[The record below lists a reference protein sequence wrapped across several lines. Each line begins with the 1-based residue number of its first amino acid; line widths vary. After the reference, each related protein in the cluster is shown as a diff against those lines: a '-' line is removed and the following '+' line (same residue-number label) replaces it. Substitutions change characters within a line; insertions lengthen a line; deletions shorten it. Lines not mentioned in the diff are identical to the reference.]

1 MKDKD
6 KSSQKKRTSSKDATD
21 AKRFGPKGGARR
33 TGIMIEA
40 RFQAVFESS
49 RDAIGISKAGIH
61 VFVNPAYLELFGFP
75 LGIVLAGKPVLDLI
89 APESRD
95 QMKAYILRHVP
106 GEASPSIYHSR
117 GMRTD
122 GTTFDMEVSASLYQ
136 EDGEDLTLMILR
148 DITERKRGEEE
159 IAERGAM
166 LQQIMD
172 TASVA
177 IFLVDR
183 SGRIVHANR
192 RMAEMFGCVMEELIG
207 SEYVDH
213 VDPSERESGRQKMLA
228 LLASE
233 IPSVDLERLY
243 WSKDGTQFWGHLE
256 GRRFYDIH
264 GDELGL
270 IGVITNIT
278 ERKRAEEA
286 LRESEERLLSVME
299 SVADSIYLMD
309 SKYRFLFMNKKH
321 IERLGLKGEDYI
333 GRAFSE
339 FHSSE
344 ETKELIECV
353 DKVFKTGD
361 TIRHEHF
368 SRRDNKYFLRSFSP
382 VKDAGSRIVSV
393 TVVSKDIN
401 DLKQMEEKLRNLSIT
416 DELTGLHNR
425 RGFFMMVEPLLKL
438 AKRHRTSAY
447 LLYADLDNLK
457 EINDVLGHHEGDRAI
472 IDTAVVLKATFR
484 ETDIVARIGGDEFV
498 VIPVAI
504 DKENANIV
512 IARFKENVRAHNE
525 KKERVYKLSISMG
538 MSCYDPDNPRSIHDL
553 LTQAEKLMYEEK
565 VLKQKTS

>member
-1 MKDKD
+1 MIDKD
-6 KSSQKKRTSSKDATD
+6 KPPHKKRTNSKDATD
-21 AKRFGPKGGARR
+21 AKRLGSKGGARQSG
-33 TGIMIEA
+33 TMFEA

-49 RDAIGISKAGIH
+49 RDAIGIFNSGIH

-75 LGIVLAGKPVLDLI
+75 PGTDLAGKPVMALI
-89 APESRD
+89 APEHHD
-95 QMKAYILRHVP
+95 QIKAYILRHVP
-106 GEASPSIYHSR
+106 EDALPSSYQIR

-122 GTTFDMEVSASLYQ
+122 GTVFDMEVSATLYQ
-136 EDGEDLTLMILR
+136 ENGVDHTLAILR
-148 DITERKRGEEE
+148 DITEIKRGEDKV
-159 IAERGAM
+159 AERGAM
-166 LQQIMD
+166 MQQIMD
-172 TASVA
+172 AASVA

-183 SGRIVHANR
+183 SGRIVHVNR
-192 RMAEMFGCVMEELIG
+192 RMAEMFGCSMEELIG

-243 WSKDGTQFWGHLE
+243 WRKDSTQFWGHLA
-256 GRRFYDIH
+256 GRRFYDIR
-264 GDELGL
+264 GNELGL
-270 IGVITNIT
+270 IGVITDIT

-321 IERLGLKGEDYI
+321 IERLGLEGEDYI

-382 VKDAGSRIVSV
+382 VKDADSQIVSV
-393 TVVSKDIN
+393 TVVSKDID

-457 EINDVLGHHEGDRAI
+457 EINDVLGHQEGDRAI
-472 IDTAVVLKATFR
+472 TDTAAILKATFR

-498 VIPVAI
+498 VIPVAS
-504 DKENANIV
+504 DRENADIV
-512 IARFKENVRAHNE
+512 IARFKEHVRIHND
-525 KKERVYKLSISMG
+525 KKERAYKLSISMG
-538 MSCYDPDNPRSIHDL
+538 MSCYDPENPHSIHDL
-553 LTQAEKLMYEEK
+553 LKQAEQLMYGEK
-565 VLKQKTS
+565 VLKQKTG